1 MRALLPLLLISLGAS
16 AETLRMHLPSPVTD
30 LDWTGGL
37 KMSNAPLVVNLQVG
51 LYGVDPKSKKAEPL
65 IAESVIKSKDLK
77 TYTFK
82 IRKNAK
88 WSDGKPVYA
97 KDFVDAWQRV
107 LSPQSSSIYY
117 YYLYDI
123 LNAREYHEKKTASFE
138 EVGVKSK
145 DDSTLVVQFN
155 TPQTNWELKTA
166 FWPFFPIRKD
176 MIEKLGNKWW
186 QAGALVS
193 TGPYLLQSMEQ
204 GKKATLVFNPH
215 FHSRKSN
222 VDRIEIDFV
231 SDRKTVLERYRNQTY
246 PFIQDVNET
255 KLFKDREFKEIPLLR
270 HHALVI
276 NAGRFPMSNR
286 KFRKAIVVSINTN
299 DLIDPAE
306 VNLTRAESLVPDS
319 LLKTKEH
326 TALPF
331 QPELGREFL
340 RNSGIVIDKSIKIN
354 IMTGMGELSQSI
366 GKKIANAIEKNLG
379 LSVTSIGLSPKEFE
393 TYGNLGDYSMT
404 LVTWTAK
411 VPEARDF
418 LLPYSNEFLS
428 NNKTRHVIPG
438 FDAAV
443 KSDNIEYALQI
454 VSREETVIQ
463 PLFFERIGYLSRSTI
478 SGLQFDHMGLPILRN
493 VQLRKK

>member
-1 MRALLPLLLISLGAS
+1 
-16 AETLRMHLPSPVTD
+16 MHLPSPVTD

-37 KMSNAPLVVNLQVG
+37 KMTNASLVVNLQVG
-51 LYGVDPKSKKAEPL
+51 LYGVDPRTQKPEAL
-65 IAESVIKSKDLK
+65 LAESVTKSKDLK

-123 LNAREYHEKKTASFE
+123 VNARQYHEKKIMSFD
-138 EVGVKSK
+138 EVGVKSTN
-145 DDSTLVVQFN
+145 DSTLVVHFN
-155 TPQTNWELKTA
+155 SPQTSWELKTA
-166 FWPFFPIRKD
+166 FWPFFPVRKD
-176 MIEKLGNKWW
+176 MIEKFGNKWW

-193 TGPYLLQSMEQ
+193 TGPYRFESMEQ
-204 GKKATLVFNPH
+204 GKKAILVYNPH
-215 FHSRKSN
+215 FHLRKSN
-222 VDRIEIDFV
+222 VDRIEIDFI
-231 SDRKTVLERYRNQTY
+231 SDRKTVLDRYRNQTY
-246 PFIQDVNET
+246 PFVQDVNET
-255 KLFKDREFKEIPLLR
+255 KWFKDRDFKEIPLLR

-286 KFRKAIVVSINTN
+286 KFRKAIVSSIDTAS
-299 DLIDPAE
+299 LIDPSE
-306 VNLTRAESLVPDS
+306 VNLKKADSLVPQQ
-319 LLKTKEH
+319 LLKTKEI
-326 TALPF
+326 TSLPY
-331 QPELGREFL
+331 QPDLGLEFL
-340 RNSGIVIDKSIKIN
+340 KNSGIIVDKSIKLN
-354 IMTGMGELSQSI
+354 IMTGMTDLSQEI
-366 GKKIANAIEKNLG
+366 GRKIASAIEKNLG
-379 LSVTSIGLSPKEFE
+379 LPVTSIGLSPKEFE

-428 NNKTRHVIPG
+428 NNKTRQVIPE

-443 KSDNIEYALQI
+443 RDNNIEYALQI
-454 VSREETVIQ
+454 ISREESVVQ
-463 PLFFERIGYLSRSTI
+463 PLFFERTGYLSRSTI
-478 SGLQFDHMGLPILRN
+478 SGLQFDHMGLPILKN
-493 VQLRKK
+493 IQLRKK

>member
-30 LDWTGGL
+30 LDWSGGL
-37 KMSNAPLVVNLQVG
+37 KMSNAPLVINLQVG
-51 LYGVDPKSKKAEPL
+51 LYGVDPKTKKPEPL
-65 IAESVIKSKDLK
+65 LAESVSKSKDLK

-107 LSPQSSSIYY
+107 LSPQTSSIYY

-123 LNAREYHEKKTASFE
+123 LNAREYHERKTGSFD
-138 EVGVKSK
+138 EVGIKSK

-155 TPQTNWELKTA
+155 TPQSNWELKTA

-176 MIEKLGNKWW
+176 MIEKFGNKWW

-193 TGPYLLQSMEQ
+193 TGPYLFQSMEP
-204 GKKATLVFNPH
+204 GKKAILVFNPH
-215 FHSRKSN
+215 FQFRRSN
-222 VDRIEIDFV
+222 VDRIEIDFI
-231 SDRKTVLERYRNQTY
+231 SDRKTILERYRNQTY
-246 PFIQDVNET
+246 PFVQDVNET
-255 KLFKDREFKEIPLLR
+255 KLFKDREFHEIPLLR
-270 HHALVI
+270 HHALVM

-286 KFRKAIVVSINTN
+286 KFRKAVISSINTG
-299 DLIDPAE
+299 DLIDLSE
-306 VNLTRAESLVPDS
+306 INLIRADSLVPKS
-319 LLKTKEH
+319 LLKSKEP
-326 TALPF
+326 TALPY

-340 RNSGIVIDKSIKIN
+340 KNSGIVIDKSIKIN
-354 IMTGMGELSQSI
+354 IMTGMNDLSQEI
-366 GKKIANAIEKNLG
+366 GKKIATAIEKNLG

-393 TYGNLGDYSMT
+393 TYGNLGDYSLT

-443 KSDNIEYALQI
+443 KSDNIDYALQI
-454 VSREETVIQ
+454 ISREETVIQ
-463 PLFFERIGYLSRSTI
+463 PLFFERIGYLSRSSV

-493 VQLRKK
+493 IQIRKK